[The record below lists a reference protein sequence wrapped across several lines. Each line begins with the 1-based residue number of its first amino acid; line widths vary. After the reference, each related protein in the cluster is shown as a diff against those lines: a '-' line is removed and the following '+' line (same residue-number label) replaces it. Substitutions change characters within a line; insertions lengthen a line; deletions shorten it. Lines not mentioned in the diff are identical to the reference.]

1 MLLAGM
7 AMSTW
12 RSGESESQK
21 AMTGMLT
28 KEASRMG
35 WWSMRGSVT
44 ISRRGSLNCLVIW
57 FVKVPG
63 V

>member
-1 MLLAGM
+1 M
-7 AMSTW
+7 ATSTW

-28 KEASRMG
+28 YEASRMG
-35 WWSMRGSVT
+35 WWSVRGSVT
-44 ISRRGSLNCLVIW
+44 MSRRGSLNCFVIW
-57 FVKVPG
+57 LVKVPG

>member
-1 MLLAGM
+1 M
-7 AMSTW
+7 ATSTW
-12 RSGESESQK
+12 RSGESLSVN
-21 AMTGMLT
+21 AITGMLT
-28 KEASRMG
+28 KLASRIG

-44 ISRRGSLNCLVIW
+44 ISRRGSLNCFVIW